1 MSESADDET
10 LRSFADSFFYGSRSN
25 LDMKFLRDLSSTE
38 AGDFIEGLLR
48 RLSTTLDDGDT
59 TRLVDHLI
67 DWQRHAYTAHLDGK
81 ASFAYDDIP
90 RAALRVPLAEARVA
104 LLTSSGHFVAG
115 ADPQPLGVV
124 DMTQEEAERRVG
136 EFLRE
141 APTLSDI
148 PVDTRTDELRVRHG
162 GYPVAPAIADHNVN
176 LPFDALRALEADGV
190 IGALHPIARSFVGAT
205 SQLRLRDT
213 VAPEW
218 AEILRAEQVDAV
230 LLVPV

>member
-1 MSESADDET
+1 MAEPTQET
-10 LRSFADSFFYGSRSN
+10 VREFADSFFYGSRSN
-25 LDMKFLRDLSSTE
+25 LDMKFLRDLSPTE
-38 AGDFIEGLLR
+38 VGDFFEGLLQH
-48 RLSTTLDDGDT
+48 LATTLDDGDAG
-59 TRLVDHLI
+59 RLVDHVI
-67 DWQRHAYTAHLDGK
+67 EWQRHAYTAHLDGK
-81 ASFAYDDIP
+81 AAFAYDDVP
-90 RAALRVPLAEARVA
+90 RAAMSKPLSNARVA
-104 LLTSSGHFVAG
+104 LITSSGHFVDG

-148 PVDTRTDELRVRHG
+148 PVDTPPSHLRVRHG
-162 GYPVAPAIADHNVN
+162 GYPVTAAKSDHNVN
-176 LPFDALRALEADGV
+176 LPLDALQALQREGM
-190 IGALHPIARSFVGAT
+190 IGEVHHTARSFVGAT
-205 SQLRLRDT
+205 SQLRLREG